1 MRMTTEKRGQ
11 LDVRP
16 LDGNPPTESSFRCL
30 QMQVHRN
37 LYNKNLRDGKRAFPP
52 KTAKRLRYGKITRHF
67 QSTIS
72 RQRPPNLQCPPKM
85 LFSPQAL
92 EAMPQHEQEGER
104 EGEDM
109 CHSEQGTPRVQTLDR
124 GLVCPRDA
132 QKPAHLSQSLRRGFF
147 QAPDQ
152 RRYIDSLPVT
162 WLHGQSRTWGPLK
175 GAEQ

>member
-11 LDVRP
+11 LDVRL
-16 LDGNPPTESSFRCL
+16 LDGNPPTESSFLCL

-52 KTAKRLRYGKITRHF
+52 KNAKRLRYGKITRHF

-109 CHSEQGTPRVQTLDR
+109 CHSEQGRLGYKHSTVGLFVPGMPRSQLTCPSLCAVDSSRPQTRED
-124 GLVCPRDA
+124 
-132 QKPAHLSQSLRRGFF
+132 
-147 QAPDQ
+147 
-152 RRYIDSLPVT
+152 I
-162 WLHGQSRTWGPLK
+162 
-175 GAEQ
+175 

>member
-52 KTAKRLRYGKITRHF
+52 KNAKRLRYGKITRHF

-109 CHSEQGTPRVQTLDR
+109 CHSEQGRLGYKHSTVGLFVPGMPRSQLTCPSLCAVDSSRPQTRED
-124 GLVCPRDA
+124 
-132 QKPAHLSQSLRRGFF
+132 
-147 QAPDQ
+147 
-152 RRYIDSLPVT
+152 I
-162 WLHGQSRTWGPLK
+162 
-175 GAEQ
+175 

>member
-52 KTAKRLRYGKITRHF
+52 KNAKRLRYGKITRHF

-109 CHSEQGTPRVQTLDR
+109 CHSEQGCLGYKHSTVGLFVPGMPRSQLTCPSLCAVDSSRPQTRED
-124 GLVCPRDA
+124 
-132 QKPAHLSQSLRRGFF
+132 
-147 QAPDQ
+147 
-152 RRYIDSLPVT
+152 I
-162 WLHGQSRTWGPLK
+162 
-175 GAEQ
+175 